1 MTYVTANMTGRVDRG
16 ANPRRQSPKTVSLLL
31 ASVVHSKPP
40 WTQHSRFPSSVTS
53 QTASCPLCHLQ
64 GVQRDGWAT
73 ITPHSNLLTVSR
85 FEPTRQLHD
94 HAPMG
99 PGSNWKKL
107 KSMSYRTEREW
118 QVNEQTY
125 QNMGSTLFCC
135 CCKADERASNP
146 VGTHSPRTSEQQH
159 PRTFSRFQTRI

>member
-118 QVNEQTY
+118 QVNEQ
-125 QNMGSTLFCC
+125 NM
-135 CCKADERASNP
+135 N
-146 VGTHSPRTSEQQH
+146 THSRQNDLQRRHHSPNNLMLKMCTLGR
-159 PRTFSRFQTRI
+159 P